1 MAGWYE
7 GIQPPG
13 LEASAH
19 PDPLTHPHETQAVW
33 HRESSPGWG
42 QDAQL
47 LRLAVLPGPWVTL
60 GQSLPLSM
68 PQCSWLG
75 YSSFLALTTNCSHP
89 LSYTL
94 LLAHGH
100 S

>member
-60 GQSLPLSM
+60 GQH
-68 PQCSWLG
+68 
-75 YSSFLALTTNCSHP
+75 SFQGGAQ
-89 LSYTL
+89 L
-94 LLAHGH
+94 LKHRGQLRGDMG
-100 S
+100 

>member
-68 PQCSWLG
+68 PQCSHLEWSPVAPKWGLQISLG
-75 YSSFLALTTNCSHP
+75 PAVLRGACES
-89 LSYTL
+89 
-94 LLAHGH
+94 
-100 S
+100 